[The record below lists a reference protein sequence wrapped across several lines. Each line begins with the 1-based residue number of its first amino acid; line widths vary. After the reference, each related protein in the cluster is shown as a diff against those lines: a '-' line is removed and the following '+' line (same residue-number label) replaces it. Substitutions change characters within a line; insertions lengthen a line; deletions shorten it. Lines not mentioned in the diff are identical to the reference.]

1 MFTRTAKTSVLNK
14 QVGLLNTWTATDHPI
29 ATLSNERRCHFSI
42 DARPRFGYYVQPIS
56 LIKDAFWEG
65 TSGRRSECGAR
76 GWKDTVRTRAARV
89 SCLPAL
95 RPAREVHRCDRD
107 GVGGYVRLA
116 MSPLGKPGPMLSLR
130 DESPA
135 GENRKWNAGR
145 RARPQAEGGASRLF
159 RGASRT
165 PLACGQ
171 KTMRLPAFRF
181 LFYFVVS

>member
-1 MFTRTAKTSVLNK
+1 
-14 QVGLLNTWTATDHPI
+14 
-29 ATLSNERRCHFSI
+29 
-42 DARPRFGYYVQPIS
+42 
-56 LIKDAFWEG
+56 
-65 TSGRRSECGAR
+65 
-76 GWKDTVRTRAARV
+76 
-89 SCLPAL
+89 
-95 RPAREVHRCDRD
+95 
-107 GVGGYVRLA
+107 
-116 MSPLGKPGPMLSLR
+116 MLSLR

-181 LFYFVVS
+181 LLFFVVVVVVIVVIARSGSDEAIQIVS